1 MSWYLKV
8 LQNYFTF
15 SGRARRKEYWFF
27 ILFHMIFLFVLAIL
41 DASLGTMA
49 AGGAGVLSAIYG
61 LAILIPS
68 IAVSVRRLHDIGFAG
83 WWYLII
89 SIPIVGAIV
98 LLVFHVLDSEPGD
111 NRFGPNP
118 KLVPAEAGA

>member
-1 MSWYLKV
+1 MSWYIKV

-15 SGRARRKEYWFF
+15 SGRARRKEYWYFS
-27 ILFHMIFLFVLAIL
+27 LFNLLIMHVLRVL
-41 DASLGTMA
+41 DAALGTMA

-89 SIPIVGAIV
+89 FIPIVGAIV
-98 LLVFHVLDSEPGD
+98 LLVFHVLDSEPGE